1 MGIKQIPTKTFLKY
15 LKSLGLV
22 FIRKDQ
28 WNHDLY
34 DYPDGSPNEK
44 LLRPVAVRTNYKEIP
59 MAHIHTNL
67 IAIGKTHKDFEQ
79 WLKSPKKPNK
89 K

>member
-1 MGIKQIPTKTFLKY
+1 MGIKQIPTKKFLEY

-28 WNHDLY
+28 WKHDLY
-34 DYPDGSPNEK
+34 DFPNDKDK
-44 LLRPVAVRTNYKEIP
+44 LLRPVAVRTNYKDIP
-59 MAHIHTNL
+59 LHHIHTNL
-67 IAIGKTHKDFEQ
+67 IAIGKSKEEFEK
-79 WLKSPKKPNK
+79 WLKNPKKK

>member
-34 DYPDGSPNEK
+34 DYPDDSGNEK
-44 LLRPVAVRTNYKEIP
+44 LQRPVAVRTNYKDIP
-59 MAHIHTNL
+59 LHHIHTNL
-67 IAIGKTHKDFEQ
+67 IAVGVSKEDFEK
-79 WLKSPKKPNK
+79 WLKSPKKK